1 MGPDEQFLAIRDT
14 ELVENA
20 GEMMS
25 DGNAG
30 NAQTVGNVFVGQSL
44 TDQSDDF
51 LFPLRE
57 SIEAFML
64 GRGACQEGGGSAC
77 ALSFR
82 GLPSLSKVRGTSS
95 SALARW
101 AIVAMSTAEGCTLS
115 TIPSTPEANA

>member
-64 GRGACQEGGGSAC
+64 GRGACQEGGA
-77 ALSFR
+77 ALR
-82 GLPSLSKVRGTSS
+82 VR
-95 SALARW
+95 
-101 AIVAMSTAEGCTLS
+101 
-115 TIPSTPEANA
+115 